1 MICLNSKF
9 VSSSFYKIVNI
20 LEKYY
25 GSNLKYSDLFEYY
38 LDYIKKIKKYCK
50 NKVVSRTSYYR
61 QINED
66 SFENYI
72 NKEIGNLPISREL
85 KRVDKSGLFVSRDY
99 NSLYPSAMAHKDSKW
114 PKIETTIA
122 IKKEDSLI
130 YVNYLL
136 LVNGKN

>member
-9 VSSSFYKIVNI
+9 VSSSFDKKVNI

-50 NKVVSRTSYYR
+50 NKVVSRTGYYR

-114 PKIETTIA
+114 PKIETAIA